1 MPMDENYAN
10 EVFLARWLAGEL
22 TAEELAGFEVS
33 DVHRQL
39 MAIDNA
45 AKSLSG
51 PEIDVERALA
61 LVAEKNQNI
70 QKEPK
75 VRSLWWV
82 AAAAASIALLFAG
95 YTYFFGYKTYSTG
108 IGEKETVLLA
118 DGSLIELN
126 ANSKLSYKRFG
137 WEEDRIVD
145 FEGEGFFDVQPGGDF
160 TVNTSKGTIAVLGTQ
175 FNIRDRKDFKVQC
188 YEGAIVF
195 TPLTTS
201 TTTQLSSGM
210 TLEIKEGELQQS
222 KFSGD
227 GPDWKKGYSSFME
240 QPFSDVL
247 DELSVQFP
255 VTFEL
260 NSIQTDRLFTG
271 RFSHSNLESALKTTM
286 EPMGIIYHISTDKR
300 IITLSSE

>member
-10 EVFLARWLAGEL
+10 EDFLARWLAGEL
-22 TAEELAGFEVS
+22 TPEELAGFEAS
-33 DVHRQL
+33 DVYRQL

-45 AKSLSG
+45 AQSLSG
-51 PEIDVERALA
+51 PEIDVEKALA
-61 LVAEKNQNI
+61 LVTEKNKNV

-82 AAAAASIALLFAG
+82 AAAAASIALLFVG

-118 DGSLIELN
+118 DGSLIEMN

-145 FEGEGFFDVQPGGDF
+145 FEGEGFFDVQTGGDF
-160 TVNTSKGTIAVLGTQ
+160 KVNTGKGTVAVLGTQ

-195 TPLTTS
+195 TPLTQSNPTE
-201 TTTQLSSGM
+201 LSQGM
-210 TLEIKEGELQQS
+210 MLEINGDEIQKSE
-222 KFSGD
+222 FSGD
-227 GPDWKKGYSSFME
+227 IPDWKKGYSSFSE
-240 QPFSDVL
+240 QPFADVL
-247 DELSVQFP
+247 EELSVQFP
-255 VTFEL
+255 VSFDL
-260 NSIQTDRLFTG
+260 NAVQTDRLFTG
-271 RFSHSNLESALKTTM
+271 RFTHNKLESALKTTM
-286 EPMGIIYHISTDKR
+286 EPMGIIYHISADKR
-300 IITLSSE
+300 IVTLSSE

>member
-10 EVFLARWLAGEL
+10 EDFLGRWIAGAL
-22 TAEELAGFEVS
+22 TPEELAGFEAS

-45 AKSLSG
+45 AQSLNG
-51 PEIDVERALA
+51 PEIDVEKALA
-61 LVAEKNQNI
+61 LVTEKNKNV

-75 VRSLWWV
+75 VRRLWWV
-82 AAAAASIALLFAG
+82 AAAASIALLFAG
-95 YTYFFGYKTYSTG
+95 YTYFNGYKTYSTG

-145 FEGEGFFDVQPGGDF
+145 FEGEGFFDVQPGGNF
-160 TVNTSKGTIAVLGTQ
+160 SVNTRKGTVAVLGTQ
-175 FNIRDRKDFKVQC
+175 FNIRDRNDFKVQC

-195 TPLTTS
+195 TPLTQSNPTE
-201 TTTQLSSGM
+201 LSQGM
-210 TLEIKEGELQQS
+210 ALEIKEGQLQQTE
-222 KFSGD
+222 FSAD
-227 GPDWKKGYSSFME
+227 APDWKKGYSSFME
-240 QPFSDVL
+240 QPFSEVL
-247 DELSVQFP
+247 EELSVQFP

-260 NSIQTDRLFTG
+260 NSVQIDRLFTG
-271 RFSHSNLESALKTTM
+271 RFTHKNLENALKTTM
-286 EPMGIIYHISTDKR
+286 EPMGIIYHISADKR
-300 IITLSSE
+300 IVTLSGE

>member
-10 EVFLARWLAGEL
+10 EDFLARWIAGAL
-22 TAEELAGFEVS
+22 TPEEQAGFEAS
-33 DVHRQL
+33 DVHKQL

-45 AKSLSG
+45 ASSLNG
-51 PEIDVERALA
+51 PDIDVEKALA
-61 LVAEKNQNI
+61 LVTEKNQNV
-70 QKEPK
+70 QKEPT
-75 VRSLWWV
+75 VRRLWWV
-82 AAAAASIALLFAG
+82 AAAASIALLFAG

-108 IGEKETVLLA
+108 FGEKETVLLA

-145 FEGEGFFDVQPGGDF
+145 FEGEAFFDVQPGGDF
-160 TVNTSKGTIAVLGTQ
+160 KVRTSKGTVSVLGTQ

-195 TPLTTS
+195 TPLTKSNPTE
-201 TTTQLSSGM
+201 LSQGM
-210 TLEIKEGELQQS
+210 MLEIKEGQIQET

-227 GPDWKKGYSSFME
+227 APDWKKGYSSFVE
-240 QPFSDVL
+240 QPFSTVL
-247 DELSVQFP
+247 EELSVQFP

-260 NSIQTDRLFTG
+260 NSVQTDRLFTG
-271 RFSHSNLESALKTTM
+271 RFSHNNLESALKTTM
-286 EPMGIIYHISTDKR
+286 EPMGIKYHISADKR
-300 IITLSSE
+300 IVTLSIE